1 MESPAATPGFLCAR
15 LRRCLNAA
23 ILRNYM
29 TRPPLLIAQVSDL
42 HVKRPGELAYGR
54 VDTAAAARRL
64 VAALEAFAPRPDIVV
79 ISGDLVDGGTAEEY
93 AHLLE
98 LLAPLTIPLLVTPGN
113 HDSREPMRAAFPAQA
128 FERDAALN
136 QIRRVKGCDIVLL
149 DSSVPGKPHGE
160 LDGATLAW
168 LERQLAGGDV
178 PALLFLHHPPFAM
191 GVTHMDRQNL
201 LNAGELAEIV
211 RRHTRV
217 QIVAAGHCHRAVI
230 HRFAGITATICPA
243 PSHTVALDLD
253 ESLPPSFAIEP
264 PAFHL
269 HVWFGSELG
278 LVTHQVPVGPVEGPY
293 PFRFRPG

>member
-1 MESPAATPGFLCAR
+1 MA
-15 LRRCLNAA
+15 
-23 ILRNYM
+23 
-29 TRPPLLIAQVSDL
+29 RPPLLIAQVSDL

-79 ISGDLVDGGTAEEY
+79 ISGDLVDGGAAEEY

-113 HDSREPMRAAFPAQA
+113 HDSREPMRAAFPGQA
-128 FERDAALN
+128 FEPDAALN
-136 QIRRVKGCDIVLL
+136 QIRRVNGCDVVLL

-160 LDGATLAW
+160 LDGATLSW
-168 LERQLAGGDV
+168 LDRRLGEGGEA
-178 PALLFLHHPPFAM
+178 PAFLFLHHPPFAM
-191 GVTHMDRQNL
+191 GVAHMDAMSLR
-201 LNAGELAEIV
+201 NAEALADVV
-211 RRHTRV
+211 RRHPRV

-230 HRFAGITATICPA
+230 HRFAGVTATICPA

-253 ESLPPSFAIEP
+253 GSLPPSFAIEP

-269 HVWFGSELG
+269 HVWLGPEQG
-278 LVTHQVPVGPVEGPY
+278 LVTHHVPVGPVEGPY
-293 PFRFRPG
+293 PFRFRPE